1 MPEND
6 HIKRILSGLPDEPG
20 VYLMKDDAGG
30 IIYIGKAGSLKK
42 RVSSYF
48 QKRDHDIK
56 TRVLVKI
63 IRDMEFIVTDS
74 EIEALI
80 LESSLI
86 KKHRPKFNIQK
97 KDDKRYPYIAV
108 TLDEE
113 YPRVIYTRTIRKN
126 GTRYFGPYTDARAA
140 RGTVALINNIFKLKI
155 CTRDLPLKSNERPC
169 MNFQINKCSGVC
181 LGTISREEYRA
192 IIDNA
197 VRFLEGSIEPV
208 VQDLQGM
215 MKRFSEAREYEKASE
230 IRDMIFDIQ
239 KISETQKV
247 DVPIGRDQDYIGV
260 SKFGNEG
267 IIVLFEFRSGALLGR
282 KISIY
287 DNAEYADPDEIVRSF
302 IIGYYETADI
312 PARIITEQQVPDR
325 AIIQDFLTGRAKRPV
340 TISAPETS
348 DDRGI
353 IMLIHKNIDVIA
365 AERYAEREFRDTVK
379 GLEELQE
386 RLGLDAPPRRM
397 ECFDVSNL
405 QGSDSVASMVSF
417 RDGRPDKKGYRRY
430 RIRGYESADDPGM
443 IHEAVDRR
451 VQYLVNERMD
461 LPDLMIIDG
470 GPTQLTRALEA
481 ARNFTP
487 SLKIISIAKRFE
499 ELYTDPGQEPLRLP
513 SSSPGLK
520 LIQNIRDEAHRFAVS
535 YHRMLR
541 DKKTTRSVLDEIPLS
556 EKTKRLLLDRFK
568 SIDAISRA
576 SKEEMEDVAGI
587 GAKTA
592 LKIFDFFRKREA
604 G

>member
-1 MPEND
+1 MPETD
-6 HIKRILSGLPDEPG
+6 HLKRILSGAPGEPG
-20 VYLMKDDAGG
+20 VYLMKDDAGS
-30 IIYIGKAGSLKK
+30 IVYIGKAGSLRK
-42 RVSSYF
+42 RVTSYF
-48 QKRDHDIK
+48 QKREHDIK

-63 IRDMEFIVTDS
+63 IRDIEFIVTDS

-97 KDDKRYPYIAV
+97 KDDKRYPYIAI

-113 YPRVIYTRTIRKN
+113 YPRVIYTRTVRKN

-140 RGTVALINNIFKLKI
+140 KGTVKLINGIFKLKI
-155 CTRDLPLKSNERPC
+155 CMRGLPLKSNERPC

-181 LGTISREEYRA
+181 RGTISRDEYRA

-197 VRFLEGSIEPV
+197 VRFLEGSVEPV
-208 VQDLQGM
+208 IQDLQGM
-215 MKRFSEAREYEKASE
+215 MKGFSEAREYEKASE
-230 IRDMIFDIQ
+230 IRNIIFDIQ

-247 DVPIGRDQDYIGV
+247 DVPIGKDQDYIGA

-287 DNAEYADPDEIVRSF
+287 DNAEFADTGEIVRSF
-302 IIGYYETADI
+302 ILGYYETADI
-312 PARIITEQQVPDR
+312 PARIIAERQVPDR
-325 AIIQDFLTGRAKRPV
+325 AVIQDLLKRRAKRSV
-340 TISAPETS
+340 TISVPETN

-353 IMLIHKNIDVIA
+353 IRLIHKNIDVIA
-365 AERYAEREFRDTVK
+365 AERYAERETRDTLK
-379 GLEELQE
+379 GLQELQE
-386 RLGLDAPPRRM
+386 RLWLDLPPRRM

-405 QGSDSVASMVSF
+405 QGTDAVASMVSF
-417 RDGRPDKKGYRRY
+417 RDGKPDKKSYRRY

-443 IHEAVDRR
+443 IHEAVGRR
-451 VQYLVNERMD
+451 VQFLVNEGLE

-487 SLKIISIAKRFE
+487 SLKIVSIAKRFE

-513 SSSPGLK
+513 PASPGLK

-535 YHRMLR
+535 YHRALR
-541 DKKTTRSVLDEIPLS
+541 DKKTSRSVLDEIPLS
-556 EKTKRLLLDRFK
+556 EKTKRLLLERFK
-568 SIDAISRA
+568 SISAISAA
-576 SKEEMEDVAGI
+576 SKEDIESVPGI
-587 GAKTA
+587 GSKTA
-592 LKIFDFFRKREA
+592 MKISGFFKKRDD